1 MPWGEFPP
9 ASPAANPTG
18 IYERSVDIPAEWAG
32 RRIVLQVGAAESVL
46 LVHVNGR
53 PVGISKDS
61 HLAAEFDLSDVV
73 RPGDP
78 ATVRFTVVKWSDA
91 SHIEDQDQWWHAGIT
106 RSVLLYA
113 TDPLHLAD
121 VTVRAAAGR
130 AAAGRLPGARRR
142 GAAAAGVV
150 RHRGTG
156 GPTPRPGRRVRPFQR
171 RGHAGVR
178 LPRRG
183 PAAGHRRERAA
194 VDRRDARAVRPD
206 RAPAP
211 RRRLGRR
218 HLAPPGRV
226 PGRRDPR
233 PGPAGQ
239 RRARLHP
246 GREPARLPPADRAHG
261 HRRTTC
267 ARTWSS

>member
-1 MPWGEFPP
+1 MNAVDRRPGALSLDGSWHFQLLPSPMGCSGEWTRTEVPGTWTTQSGDDLPQYTNAQMPWGEFPP

-46 LVHVNGR
+46 LVHVNGK

-121 VTVRAAAGR
+121 VTVRARRDGRLRVDCQVRDAAGP
-130 AAAGRLPGARRR
+130 LPR
-142 GAAAAGVV
+142 G
-150 RHRGTG
+150 GTSPG
-156 GPTPRPGRRVRPFQR
+156 HWRTNSSPRTPSSTASTPRTCGCPTSSARPGCGSPSRTC
-171 RGHAGVR
+171 G
-178 LPRRG
+178 RG
-183 PAAGHRRERAA
+183 P
-194 VDRRDARAVRPD
+194 
-206 RAPAP
+206 P
-211 RRRLGRR
+211 R
-218 HLAPPGRV
+218 
-226 PGRRDPR
+226 
-233 PGPAGQ
+233 
-239 RRARLHP
+239 HP
-246 GREPARLPPADRAHG
+246 SC
-261 HRRTTC
+261 TT
-267 ARTWSS
+267 